1 MDEKTIPLVVLVAVV
16 VVSIGGLYLLYDNET
31 TGNIALKMGGQEF
44 VQSRG
49 LAYSQP
55 VMLCERLIGEGKI
68 PKGYSYEAIYSE
80 MVNRFGSDNCVD
92 GTAEVGYWCCD
103 PAVLGEYI

>member
-1 MDEKTIPLVVLVAVV
+1 MHEKVPLLILTAVV
-16 VVSIGGLYLLYDNET
+16 VVSILGFYQVYNAET
-31 TGNIALKMGGQEF
+31 TANIALKIGGQEF

-80 MVNRFGSDNCVD
+80 MVNRFGADHCYD

-103 PAVLGEYI
+103 PTVLGEYY